1 MNSGGPTIVVDFG
14 ESVAESDR
22 QFIIELDEVMNVDD
36 QGEVKTEFYKDDFIW
51 FRTHYNHS
59 KLQVTAIK
67 TTAGQVVDQGQV
79 SRSKTDEML
88 FVNNDTPVSVNY
100 EIDGSPS
107 AVWYCNEASL
117 TKTEG
122 GLKASNSPCIG
133 DITYSFSCTLYQFR
147 PPPLS
152 TSDFQKVADSRDI
165 ELDEAQYPIA
175 IVFTVEAV

>member
-22 QFIIELDEVMNVDD
+22 QFIIELDDVMNVDD
-36 QGEVKTEFYKDDFIW
+36 KDEPKTEFYKDDFAW
-51 FRTHYNHS
+51 FRTHYDQS
-59 KLQVTAIK
+59 KLEVTAIR
-67 TTAGQVVDQGQV
+67 TTAGQVVNQGQV

-88 FVNNDTPVSVNY
+88 FINNDTPVSVNY

-107 AVWYCNEASL
+107 PIWYGNEATL
-117 TKTEG
+117 TKTIG

-133 DITYSFSCTLYQFR
+133 DITYSFLCTLYQFR
-147 PPPLS
+147 PPILS

-165 ELDEAQYPIA
+165 KLEEAQYPIA
-175 IVFTVEAV
+175 IVFTVEAK